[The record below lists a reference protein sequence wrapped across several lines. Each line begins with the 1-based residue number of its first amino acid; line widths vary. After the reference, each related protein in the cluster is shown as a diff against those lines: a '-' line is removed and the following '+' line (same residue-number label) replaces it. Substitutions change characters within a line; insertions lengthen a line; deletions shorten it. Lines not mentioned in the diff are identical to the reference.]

1 MRSLNT
7 RILFHFF
14 VSPGTFRVLTHGRQ
28 SMFVAQMSAVL
39 EMKYFNKGDQTFN
52 RLGSVSGI
60 VQGQLEIDFEEED
73 ISVLS

>member
-1 MRSLNT
+1 
-7 RILFHFF
+7 
-14 VSPGTFRVLTHGRQ
+14 
-28 SMFVAQMSAVL
+28 MFVAQMSAVL